1 MLVNILSDDLISTRD
16 LFVNLLKFSVEY
28 ESCWFISMS
37 SESNEQVSA
46 FLKTSDFIPEA
57 YQQAC
62 QGVIITFVVKN
73 IDAYFETAKTL
84 KLDIIEPPRDLPY
97 GQRRMLIK
105 DKSGAL
111 IDISSPIAPLDP
123 TYG

>member
-1 MLVNILSDDLISTRD
+1 MLVNILTDDLISTRN
-16 LFVNLLKFSVEY
+16 LFVNLLKFNIEY
-28 ESCWFISMS
+28 ESYWFISMS

-46 FLKTSDFIPEA
+46 FLKTSEFIPET
-57 YQQAC
+57 YHKAC
-62 QGVIITFVVKN
+62 QGVIITFVVED
-73 IDAYFETAKTL
+73 IDSYFEKAKTL

>member
-16 LFVNLLKFSVEY
+16 LFVNLLKFSIEY

-46 FLKTSDFIPEA
+46 FLKTSEFIPKA

>member
-1 MLVNILSDDLISTRD
+1 MLVNILTEDLTSTKD
-16 LFVNLLKFSVEY
+16 LFVNLLKFNIEY
-28 ESCWFISMS
+28 ESYWFISMS

-46 FLKTSDFIPEA
+46 FLKTSEFIPEE
-57 YQQAC
+57 YQKPC
-62 QGVIITFVVKN
+62 QGVIITFVVEN
-73 IDAYFETAKTL
+73 IDSYFEKAQTL